1 MPKIYPDH
9 PHIDA
14 LLSLLHKRGFRVL
27 FRGSYGRHWYEVHPC
42 AA

>member
-9 PHIDA
+9 PNIDA
-14 LLSLLHKRGFRVL
+14 LLSQLRKRGFRVL
-27 FRGSYGRHWYEVHPC
+27 FRGSFGRHWYEVQQC